1 MNPGTLPL
9 LIAAGFAA
17 GTVNALAGGGSLIS
31 FPALLGAGL
40 GSVSANVT
48 NTVALWPGYLG
59 GALGGRRD
67 LGRIRRELTVLAPIS
82 VVGAVG
88 GAILLLDTPHALFS
102 VLVPWLIL
110 TGTLLFAFQP
120 RVARWVKA
128 REKAGAERDPAAAS
142 AAARPGGGPGLRIG
156 VFLASVYGAYFG
168 AGLGV
173 ILLAVLGVFLPLP
186 QRELNAA
193 KNSLSLSINTIAL
206 VAFALFGPVDWSA
219 VPVMAL
225 ASLAGGYAGSRA
237 ARRMPPVVLRGLVI
251 ILGLLLTAKLFVDG

>member
-1 MNPGTLPL
+1 VNAGGLPL
-9 LIAAGFAA
+9 LIGAGFAA

-40 GSVSANVT
+40 GSVPANVT

-59 GALGGRRD
+59 GALGGRGD
-67 LGRIRRELTVLAPIS
+67 LGRIRRELAVLVAVS

-88 GAILLLDTPHALFS
+88 GAVLLLDTPHALFV

-110 TGTLLFAFQP
+110 TGTLLFAVQP
-120 RVARWVKA
+120 RVAGWVRSRGGPPAGDPLSPADA
-128 REKAGAERDPAAAS
+128 RS
-142 AAARPGGGPGLRIG
+142 AGGGAGLRIG
-156 VFLASVYGAYFG
+156 VFAASVYGAYFG

-173 ILLAVLGVFLPLP
+173 ILLAVLGLFLPLP

-193 KNSLSLSINTIAL
+193 KNSLSLSVNTIAL

-237 ARRMPPVVLRGLVI
+237 ARRMPQALLRGLVI
-251 ILGLLLTAKLFVDG
+251 TLGLLLTAKLFADG

>member
-1 MNPGTLPL
+1 MTPGGLPL
-9 LIAAGFAA
+9 LIGAGFAA
-17 GTVNALAGGGSLIS
+17 GTVNAVAGGGSLIS

-40 GSVSANVT
+40 GSVPANVT

-67 LGRIRRELTVLAPIS
+67 LGGVRRELAVLAAVS
-82 VVGAVG
+82 VAGAVG
-88 GAILLLDTPHALFS
+88 GALLLLDTPHALFS

-110 TGTLLFAFQP
+110 TGTLLFAVQP

-128 REKAGAERDPAAAS
+128 RGGRPAEDRPTATAAEPRLA
-142 AAARPGGGPGLRIG
+142 GGPGLRIG
-156 VFLASVYGAYFG
+156 VLAASVYGAYFG

-193 KNSLSLSINTIAL
+193 KNSLSLSVNTIAL

-237 ARRMPPVVLRGLVI
+237 ARRMPPALLRGLVI
-251 ILGLLLTAKLFVDG
+251 VLGLLLTAKLFADA

>member
-1 MNPGTLPL
+1 MNPGGLPL
-9 LIAAGFAA
+9 LIGAGFAA
-17 GTVNALAGGGSLIS
+17 GTVNAVAGGGSLIS

-67 LGRIRRELTVLAPIS
+67 LGGVRRELAVLAA
-82 VVGAVG
+82 VGVAGAVG
-88 GAILLLDTPHALFS
+88 GALLLLDTPHALFS

-110 TGTLLFAFQP
+110 TGTLLFAVQP

-128 REKAGAERDPAAAS
+128 RG
-142 AAARPGGGPGLRIG
+142 ARPAEDLPTAAEPRLSGGPGLRIG
-156 VFLASVYGAYFG
+156 VFAASVYGAYFG

-193 KNSLSLSINTIAL
+193 KNALSLSINTIAL

-237 ARRMPPVVLRGLVI
+237 ARRMPPGLLRGLVI
-251 ILGLLLTAKLFVDG
+251 VLGLLLTAKLFADA